1 MAAMIGGISNYMKS
15 KRIAFV
21 VVFLVLIGFSARL
34 LYLIDI
40 ANQKIELL
48 ELNQREKTEMI
59 ISKGK
64 EITDKDKQIDLLQN
78 KIEQQTKD
86 IDMLATCLEEYKSA
100 LNEIASEYQS
110 VSNMLEVE
118 RQNNIPD
125 NYYSESFENYPDTVT
140 GLSNY
145 LNYSFELPTSYTLGV
160 FDCSESSA
168 YLEWCLEKQ
177 GFDAS
182 ICIGETPFDS
192 ETRHAWVMVNT
203 SDGYRTAIEATSL
216 TGGLEKV
223 TDALSSLISGRARG
237 IVYYD
242 EDNPVTVKYY
252 YGYDEIFDSIDDAVE
267 GLNIEEWNWWV
278 GAWGLN

>member
-1 MAAMIGGISNYMKS
+1 MKL
-15 KRIAFV
+15 KKTIV
-21 VVFLVLIGFSARL
+21 VSFFLILVGLSAGL
-34 LYLIDI
+34 LYLNNL
-40 ANQKIELL
+40 ANHKIEIL
-48 ELNQREKTEMI
+48 EQEKREKTDTI
-59 ISKGK
+59 ISKGI
-64 EITDKDKQIDLLQN
+64 EITDKNKQINLLQN
-78 KIEQQTKD
+78 KIDQQIKD
-86 IDMLATCLEEYKSA
+86 IYILSSRIGEYKSA
-100 LNEIASEYQS
+100 LSEISSEYQF